1 MKKFL
6 SGSADETAALGKTFA
21 QELRP
26 GDVVTLSGNLGSGKT
41 RFVVGMCEG
50 LHAHG
55 HVASPT
61 FTIIN
66 EYEAPFG
73 KVIHIDLYRINRRTE
88 IRELGIEEYFTD
100 RCICMIEWPELVS
113 DLLPSKR
120 FEVVIDF
127 GTGEND
133 RVISVKESVPA

>member
-1 MKKFL
+1 MKKFF
-6 SGSADETAALGKTFA
+6 SGSASETAALGKAFA
-21 QELRP
+21 QELMP
-26 GDVVTLSGNLGSGKT
+26 GDVVTLTGNLGSGKT

-66 EYEAPFG
+66 EYDAPFG
-73 KVIHIDLYRINRRTE
+73 KVVHIDLYRINRRAE

-100 RCICMIEWPELVS
+100 ICICMIEWPELVS
-113 DLLPSKR
+113 DLLPPKR
-120 FEVVIDF
+120 YDIVIDY
-127 GTGEND
+127 GEGEND
-133 RVISVKESVPA
+133 RVISVREVVSA